1 MCLSLIRVCSIT
13 RRIAT
18 LQNMYSLSR
27 NGPARRTRAK
37 PSGNGSLTKRGFV
50 PFSYLSKTTKIHVFL
65 CIFSALQRGFS
76 EPTASAGEFFSY
88 DTAQGPDTTLVVLH
102 IYTKVRALRAR

>member
-37 PSGNGSLTKRGFV
+37 PSGNGSLTKRGFG
-50 PFSYLSKTTKIHVFL
+50 PFSYLSKSLHCCVFAHSVWAFPPDPMARQNYPEKKPL
-65 CIFSALQRGFS
+65 ICVFFRSFHFG
-76 EPTASAGEFFSY
+76 AGIGLP
-88 DTAQGPDTTLVVLH
+88 A
-102 IYTKVRALRAR
+102 

>member
-18 LQNMYSLSR
+18 LQDMYSLSR

-37 PSGNGSLTKRGFV
+37 PSGNGSSTKRGFV
-50 PFSYLSKTTKIHVFL
+50 PFSYQNQTTKIHVTAEGAR
-65 CIFSALQRGFS
+65 IFCGKSHVPATPHPKL
-76 EPTASAGEFFSY
+76 Y
-88 DTAQGPDTTLVVLH
+88 